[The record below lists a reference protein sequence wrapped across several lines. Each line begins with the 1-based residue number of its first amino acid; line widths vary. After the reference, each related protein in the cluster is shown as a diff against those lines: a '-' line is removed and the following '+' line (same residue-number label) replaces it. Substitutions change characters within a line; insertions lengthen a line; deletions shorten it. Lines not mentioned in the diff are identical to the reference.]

1 MYRFTPSVRY
11 DASTAIPQQLTQHY
25 QYYPW
30 FYPYT
35 YPAYPAQPT
44 QPTHFFSRPQKCCEY
59 ISPEGK
65 YYRNCRY
72 RDEGPC
78 PPTPPGSS
86 LKFVREY
93 DIQNCSSQECNVGP

>member
-11 DASTAIPQQLTQHY
+11 NASTAIPQQLAQHY

-44 QPTHFFSRPQKCCEY
+44 QPTLFLVGLKNAVSTFPQKEN
-59 ISPEGK
+59 IIETADTEMKGLVLQHP
-65 YYRNCRY
+65 
-72 RDEGPC
+72 
-78 PPTPPGSS
+78 
-86 LKFVREY
+86 
-93 DIQNCSSQECNVGP
+93 QEVG